1 MNNKDNIK
9 LQINTIDEEN
19 VKMKGKFQ
27 QKNQE
32 DNKNKQKSKI
42 CFNSFNSKFNN
53 TIKIN
58 NSKINNQM

>member
-32 DNKNKQKSKI
+32 DNKNK
-42 CFNSFNSKFNN
+42 
-53 TIKIN
+53 
-58 NSKINNQM
+58 